1 MSPLPLLAQQSRLA
15 RGSFVLAAITVYVLS
30 LASQTLLSAP
40 VVAQVGVAPFVL
52 VQIALIWVW
61 IVLHMRRLRDAG
73 RPNGLVIG
81 VALIYA
87 LEVVLLTLLVW
98 ILNPNT
104 GISDF
109 AGSTAGVFH
118 LFVILYLFGAI
129 TGDPNLGALQL
140 WLMGF
145 AVLMFLP
152 VVIAILFSL
161 WVATRPSNNATSPP

>member
-98 ILNPNT
+98 ILESQHRDQRFRRQHGRRLSP
-104 GISDF
+104 
-109 AGSTAGVFH
+109 VCH
-118 LFVILYLFGAI
+118 
-129 TGDPNLGALQL
+129 P
-140 WLMGF
+140 
-145 AVLMFLP
+145 LP
-152 VVIAILFSL
+152 V
-161 WVATRPSNNATSPP
+161 WRDHR